1 MSTQI
6 TNSGLSADER
16 LFLTE
21 AAEFLESPSFLT
33 RVARLIGKP
42 AEALLAMLPG
52 AANRLITAATHKAV
66 LRGIEWVSTTIP
78 TGRVEP
84 TPRRFSGLFTR
95 HGHPAVS
102 ALSGAGGG
110 LFGLAGLTVEVPVT
124 TLVMLRSIASIAAA
138 SGADLSDPRTRLE
151 CLSVLSL
158 GTPADKE
165 MQSTYLSA
173 RLGTSL
179 AVRDAAGFLAKTSG
193 QELSEAIAKGTAPI
207 LVRLIDSVGAK
218 FQIVVTEKVAAQM
231 VPVVG
236 ATMGALVNA
245 SFTDYFNRIARYHF
259 GIVALERRYGQPLV
273 DAEYL
278 EACNRKKLLG
288 QKTS

>member
-1 MSTQI
+1 MSTQV
-6 TNSGLSADER
+6 TNSGLLPDER
-16 LFLTE
+16 RFLAE
-21 AAEFLESPSFLT
+21 AAQFLEYPSFLT
-33 RVARLIGKP
+33 RVARVVGKP
-42 AEALLAMLPG
+42 AEALLAMLPE
-52 AANRLITAATHKAV
+52 AANKLIAAATHRAM
-66 LRGIEWVSTTIP
+66 LRGVEWVSATISGDSHVGP
-78 TGRVEP
+78 
-84 TPRRFSGLFTR
+84 PRRWPGLFAR
-95 HGHPAVS
+95 HGHTAVS

-110 LFGLAGLTVEVPVT
+110 FFGLAGLTVEIPVT

-151 CLSVLSL
+151 CLAVLSL

-179 AVRDAAGFLAKTSG
+179 AVREAAGFLAKTSAE
-193 QELSEAIAKGTAPI
+193 ELSEAIAKGSAPI
-207 LVRLIDSVGAK
+207 LVRLVEAVGTR

-236 ATMGALVNA
+236 AAMGALVNA

-278 EACNRKKLLG
+278 EACQNARKVLG
-288 QKTS
+288 LRS